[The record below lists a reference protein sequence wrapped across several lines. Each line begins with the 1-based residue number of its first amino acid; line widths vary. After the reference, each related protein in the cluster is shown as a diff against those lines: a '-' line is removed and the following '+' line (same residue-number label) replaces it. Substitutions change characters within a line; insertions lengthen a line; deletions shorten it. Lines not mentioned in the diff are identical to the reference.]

1 MRYLKTYNESLEE
14 KRITCGIYLFDK
26 NNLLLIQHP
35 TNFRPTVWGVPKGRV
50 DEGESD
56 LFEVAKRELF
66 EETGIVLDNYTIVSK
81 EEFNEVRYND
91 TNKYLK
97 GFFVR
102 IEEDLSDFNL
112 HCDSMVYRNGKPAF
126 PEVDEYKWVTI
137 EEAKEIFSSDRMT
150 NFQLKNL
157 NMCEE
162 LIGLNESVDTIL
174 SRESITR
181 TKSVSE
187 EEFLEM
193 IRENC
198 KNFSFTNS
206 VLWRSS
212 NREFGNLGLFSERER
227 ARTIGNYNYK
237 DFFELRK
244 EYPVPRYKSLIGS
257 TSKNGADY
265 FGSAGSLYMV
275 IPFDNSQIVFAGTPD
290 LALWSKVGQEFTDNL
305 FTMKEY
311 TENFQVPVDE
321 LSLIRA
327 KSKLGTRFSE
337 KVIELGF
344 EFFTT
349 SPCLLIHESKV
360 DWLRNNIN

>member
-97 GFFVR
+97 GFFVK

-112 HCDSMVYRNGKPAF
+112 HCDSMVYRNGKPSF
-126 PEVDEYKWVTI
+126 PEVDEYKWVTV

-150 NFQLKNL
+150 NFQLNNL

-198 KNFSFTNS
+198 KNFSFMND
-206 VLWRSS
+206 VLWRKS
-212 NREFGNLGLFSERER
+212 NRSFGDLGLFSEKER
-227 ARTIGNYNYK
+227 KQTIGNYNYK
-237 DFFELRK
+237 EFFDLRK
-244 EYPVPRYKSLIGS
+244 DYPVPRYKSLIGS
-257 TSKNGADY
+257 TSKEGADF
-265 FGSAGSLYMV
+265 FGSDSDMYMV

-290 LALWSKVGQEFTDNL
+290 LALWSKLGQEFIDNL

-311 TENFQVPVDE
+311 SKGFQVPVDE
-321 LSLIRA
+321 LSLIRD
-327 KSKLGTRFSE
+327 KSKLGSFE
-337 KVIELGF
+337 KAKKLGF

-349 SPCLLIHESKV
+349 SPCLLIHESKI
-360 DWLRNNIN
+360 DWLRNNI

>member
-112 HCDSMVYRNGKPAF
+112 HCDSMVYRNGKPSF
-126 PEVDEYKWVTI
+126 PEVDEYKWVTV

-150 NFQLKNL
+150 NFQLDNL
-157 NMCEE
+157 NRCDE
-162 LIGLNESVDTIL
+162 LLNNNLFESFDDSDTMARYQL
-174 SRESITR
+174 FESDT
-181 TKSVSE
+181 TMA
-187 EEFLEM
+187 FD
-193 IRENC
+193 
-198 KNFSFTNS
+198 F
-206 VLWRSS
+206 
-212 NREFGNLGLFSERER
+212 NREFITDEESIKDLIEKYNEFYVKGGSWGGGPPPREFVEYFNNNYSKKGDASMKTWYPTLDLMIQTPDYGTLIIGFSIIDKSYKLF
-227 ARTIGNYNYK
+227 NW
-237 DFFELRK
+237 
-244 EYPVPRYKSLIGS
+244 
-257 TSKNGADY
+257 
-265 FGSAGSLYMV
+265 GSLTDSNNSSANYDKKVLSEISRFVREEIMKMNLDEV
-275 IPFDNSQIVFAGTPD
+275 I
-290 LALWSKVGQEFTDNL
+290 DNL
-305 FTMKEY
+305 QLNIKNKIDWEW
-311 TENFQVPVDE
+311 
-321 LSLIRA
+321 
-327 KSKLGTRFSE
+327 KSY
-337 KVIELGF
+337 
-344 EFFTT
+344 
-349 SPCLLIHESKV
+349 
-360 DWLRNNIN
+360 